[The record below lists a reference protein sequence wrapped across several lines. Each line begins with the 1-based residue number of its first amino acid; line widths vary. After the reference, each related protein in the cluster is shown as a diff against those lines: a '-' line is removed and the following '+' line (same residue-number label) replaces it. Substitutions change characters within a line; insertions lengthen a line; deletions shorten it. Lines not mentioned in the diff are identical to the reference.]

1 MKQVQLSPHITDEQL
16 YDLNVA
22 IAREFEVYQFDSTIN
37 YYYWNL
43 GIARE
48 LQDQYRENESLIA
61 LGRVHAMAGY
71 YLDANNMLNVHMVM
85 TIVSAALVVLLPVY
99 SKLLKKINTS
109 VAIEDNGDMDQ
120 IDIQD

>member
-1 MKQVQLSPHITDEQL
+1 MRRLLILILSIVPVLGYSIGVESTVSLLDRLDSALAHSEDYASMRLARVASMKQVQLSPHITDEQL

-48 LQDQYRENESLIA
+48 LQDQYRENHRIH
-61 LGRVHAMAGY
+61 G
-71 YLDANNMLNVHMVM
+71 
-85 TIVSAALVVLLPVY
+85 LL
-99 SKLLKKINTS
+99 
-109 VAIEDNGDMDQ
+109 
-120 IDIQD
+120 